1 MEITETEKSGLNM
14 ETEFFERL
22 NIDLPVPFQVLAF
35 RLEKVKILQK
45 FCVFGIAL

>member
-35 RLEKVKILQK
+35 RLEKVKILQH
-45 FCVFGIAL
+45 IPSYSI